1 MYNIFSGVITALIT
15 PFQDNEID
23 YSAME
28 KLIDMQMS
36 TTGIDGLVIAGST
49 GEGGMLTDDE
59 YHQLMQHIVTYV
71 KYDEMPIIA
80 SVSTIGTNLA
90 IDKVKKLNKIGVDG
104 LMCTVPHYAR
114 PTQQGVIEHFQALH
128 DNSNLPIMIYIH
140 PGRTGI
146 DLSDDTILHLSQLPR
161 IMAIKDAGNDIER
174 PLRLRGKVHENF
186 NMLSGDD
193 STSIAYHVHGGNGVV
208 SVASNIIPD
217 ICAII
222 HNHCIRGE
230 YKQARASVHELIPFY
245 SALNNEPNPI
255 GIKYAMSELELC
267 KNELR
272 LPLTKASKKTES
284 MIKKINYIYK
294 TC

>member
-28 KLIDMQMS
+28 NLINIQMS
-36 TTGIDGLVIAGST
+36 TTGINGLVIAGST
-49 GEGGMLTDDE
+49 GEGGMLTDAE
-59 YHQLMQHIVTYV
+59 YYQLIEHIVKYV
-71 KYDEMPIIA
+71 EYDEMPIIA
-80 SVSTIGTNLA
+80 AVSTIGTDLA
-90 IDKVKKLNKIGVDG
+90 VEKVKKLTKLKVDG
-104 LMCTVPHYAR
+104 LMCTVPHYSK
-114 PTQQGVIEHFQALH
+114 PTQQGVIQHFKALH

-146 DLSDDTILHLSQLPR
+146 DLSDDTILELSQLPR
-161 IMAIKDAGNDIER
+161 IIAIKDAGNDIER
-174 PLRLRGKVHENF
+174 PVRLRGAVHENF

-193 STSIAYHVHGGNGVV
+193 STSVAYHVHGGNGVV

-222 HNHCIRGE
+222 YNHCIRGE
-230 YKQARASVHELIPFY
+230 YKKARASVHELLPLY
-245 SALNNEPNPI
+245 AALNNEPNPI
-255 GIKYAMSELELC
+255 GVKYAISDLGLC

-272 LPLTKASKKTES
+272 LPLTKASQETQS
-284 MIKKINYIYK
+284 MIKKISYIYK
-294 TC
+294 QC